1 MRISDWSSDVCSSDL
16 VHQGAIEDSGTTIA
30 EHRVDPL
37 GQIALRRRADDQRT
51 TETKPRK
58 LIAERSQAT
67 RREYRSS
74 WIGLVSETQL
84 HLNLSRS
91 EDHTSELPSL
101 MRISYAV
108 FCLTKKITNNTN
120 TY

>member
-1 MRISDWSSDVCSSDL
+1 MFMLFFFFCNDTATTEIYTYLHTLSLHDAL
-16 VHQGAIEDSGTTIA
+16 PIFEDSGTTIA

-84 HLNLSRS
+84 HLNLSR
-91 EDHTSELPSL
+91 P
-101 MRISYAV
+101 
-108 FCLTKKITNNTN
+108 
-120 TY
+120 

>member
-16 VHQGAIEDSGTTIA
+16 VHQGAIDDSGTTIA

-51 TETKPRK
+51 TETNPRK

-67 RREYRSS
+67 RRDYRSS
-74 WIGLVSETQL
+74 WIGLASDTQL
-84 HLNLSRS
+84 HHNPPPPHDLFAHAPPPQSGTPLDGP
-91 EDHTSELPSL
+91 E
-101 MRISYAV
+101 
-108 FCLTKKITNNTN
+108 
-120 TY
+120 

>member
-67 RREYRSS
+67 RREYHSS
-74 WIGLVSETQL
+74 WIGLVSETTL
-84 HLNLSRS
+84 HLHLLRPRLSGRAS
-91 EDHTSELPSL
+91 CRASVCNYVLIEVVGVTL
-101 MRISYAV
+101 
-108 FCLTKKITNNTN
+108 K
-120 TY
+120 